1 MVQMK
6 IKLTEEQYRKFV
18 LENTNR
24 NNFMDKVYKEIENK
38 DIEDV
43 FPLIVDTYGF
53 SVDEILEDEMSKRLY
68 DEGYDKEAIQER
80 MEAAKRSAFNRQH
93 SHHGGCG

>member
-1 MVQMK
+1 MK

-24 NNFMDKVYKEIENK
+24 TNFMNKVYKEIENK
-38 DIEDV
+38 DITDV

-53 SVDEILEDEMSKRLY
+53 SVDEILEVHM
-68 DEGYDKEAIQER
+68 KEHW
-80 MEAAKRSAFNRQH
+80 MMW
-93 SHHGGCG
+93 